1 MIVAPDSAVIV
12 RPFTLRY
19 VVHDVPAGRVG
30 IGAAPLPASR
40 HIVSAEQVLLYVTPQ
55 HDTLNVSSPL
65 VPALETHAADPLVIL
80 AT

>member
-1 MIVAPDSAVIV
+1 MIVEPDSAVIV
-12 RPFTLRY
+12 RPFTLR
-19 VVHDVPAGRVG
+19 VRGARRACGQGRDRRRT
-30 IGAAPLPASR
+30 ASR
-40 HIVSAEQVLLYVTPQ
+40 VTAHSVPEQVLLYVTPQ